1 MRLEEEK
8 LYNKRSMLIIEDLLE
23 EKRKMELLESK
34 EKNIAMELEKVNK
47 NIRDKI
53 LNKRG
58 EGSASFR
65 EEKYK
70 KSHFSPQT

>member
-34 EKNIAMELEKVNK
+34 EKNVAMELEKVNK

-65 EEKYK
+65 E
-70 KSHFSPQT
+70 

>member
-1 MRLEEEK
+1 
-8 LYNKRSMLIIEDLLE
+8 MLIIEDLLE
-23 EKRKMELLESK
+23 EKKKMELLESK
-34 EKNIAMELEKVNK
+34 EKNITVELEKVNK

-65 EEKYK
+65 QERYK
-70 KSHFSPQT
+70 KLNFSPQTDK

>member
-1 MRLEEEK
+1 
-8 LYNKRSMLIIEDLLE
+8 
-23 EKRKMELLESK
+23 MELLESK
-34 EKNIAMELEKVNK
+34 EKNITVELEKVNK

-65 EEKYK
+65 QERYK
-70 KSHFSPQT
+70 KLNFSPQTDK

>member
-34 EKNIAMELEKVNK
+34 EKNVAMELEKVNK

-58 EGSASFR
+58 EGTASFR
-65 EEKYK
+65 E
-70 KSHFSPQT
+70 